1 MTHIQQFMRQLPPSC
16 AGIAIKPGRKVEL
29 THIRDGADILVILLT
44 TMPGDCCKMWR
55 IPSGEYW
62 QLNPKHGT
70 RDRYI
75 RENRTPTLSG
85 AKNQRATQS
94 ILQLL

>member
-1 MTHIQQFMRQLPPSC
+1 M
-16 AGIAIKPGRKVEL
+16 AIKPGHKVEL
-29 THIRDGADILVILLT
+29 AHVRDGADILVVLLT
-44 TMPGDCCKMWR
+44 TMPGDCCKLWR
-55 IPSGEYW
+55 IPAAEYW

-75 RENRTPTLSG
+75 RENRPPTLAG